1 MLPNFARMRR
11 GDHKDVFVAS
21 RSPSAPRVVR
31 PRCRAEAVC
40 RVATTLWLVIALGG
54 CKSLGPIDV
63 RTRVSVDPPP
73 VADITPIVELPLA
86 GTPGCGPKVAL
97 IDVDGVLVNENQTG
111 LMSAGYNPVD
121 AFRAKLDFAAGR
133 QDIAAVVLRIHSP
146 GGGVTACDI
155 MHRDLQ
161 RFRAST
167 GRPVVACLMDVAAGG
182 AYYLATA
189 ADEIV
194 AHPTTVTGGLGVI
207 LNLYN
212 LEDML
217 AQFNIVGVSIKAGS
231 QVDIGSPLRMMPT
244 QSRELLQQIADGFQ
258 ERFRNAIIEARGS
271 VLTGEED
278 LWDGRILTAQAAL
291 THSLVDSIGYLDD
304 ALHSAAWQAGGTPGN
319 VVMLQP
325 CRQRVQSIYTV
336 TPNRPIQGDLMPI
349 DVPGLSRAKLPTF
362 LYMWQP
368 DPALR

>member
-1 MLPNFARMRR
+1 MRK
-11 GDHKDVFVAS
+11 GDHKDVFVAAS
-21 RSPSAPRVVR
+21 YPPRLPVVR
-31 PRCRAEAVC
+31 SDHRDAGPW
-40 RVATTLWLVIALGG
+40 RVMMVLWLVIAIGG

-63 RTRVSVDPPP
+63 RTQVSVEPQPI
-73 VADITPIVELPLA
+73 ADITPIVEMPLR

-97 IDVDGVLVNENQTG
+97 VDVDGLLVNENQTG
-111 LMSAGYNPVD
+111 LMSIGSNPID
-121 AFRAKLDFAAGR
+121 LFRAKLDFAASR
-133 QDIAAVVLRIHSP
+133 KDIAAVVLRIHSP

-161 RFRAST
+161 RFRAVT

-182 AYYLATA
+182 AYHLATA

-231 QVDIGSPLRMMPT
+231 QVDIGSPLRMIPT
-244 QSRELLQQIADGFQ
+244 QSRELLQKMADGFQ
-258 ERFRNAIIEARGS
+258 ERFRDSIIQARGA
-271 VLTGEED
+271 VLTGQED
-278 LWDGRILTAQAAL
+278 FWDGRILSSQEAL
-291 THSLVDSIGYLDD
+291 AYGLIDSIGYLDD
-304 ALHSAAWQAGGTPGN
+304 ALQSAAWQAGVNPGN

-336 TPNRPIQGDLMPI
+336 MPNRPIQGDLMPI
-349 DVPGLSRAKLPTF
+349 DIPGLNRAKLPTF

-368 DPALR
+368 DPALH

>member
-1 MLPNFARMRR
+1 M
-11 GDHKDVFVAS
+11 FVAPRY
-21 RSPSAPRVVR
+21 RSELRSARPAVIPGAAWPAATALLLVLVV
-31 PRCRAEAVC
+31 
-40 RVATTLWLVIALGG
+40 GG

-63 RTRVSVDPPP
+63 RTRVSVDPQP
-73 VADITPIVELPLA
+73 VANITPIVEMPLR
-86 GTPGCGPKVAL
+86 GSPGCGRKVAL
-97 IDVDGVLVNENQTG
+97 IDVDGLLVNENQTG
-111 LMSAGYNPVD
+111 LMSAGSNPVD
-121 AFRAKLDFAAGR
+121 AFRAKLDFAASR
-133 QDIAAVVLRIHSP
+133 QDIAALVLRIHSP

-161 RFRAST
+161 RFRAVT

-182 AYYLATA
+182 AYHLATA

-217 AQFNIVGVSIKAGS
+217 AQFNIIGVSIKAGS
-231 QVDIGSPLRMMPT
+231 QVDIGSPLRTIPT
-244 QSRELLQQIADGFQ
+244 QSRELLQQMADGFQ
-258 ERFRNAIIEARGS
+258 DRFRDSIIQARGPAVS
-271 VLTGEED
+271 GQED
-278 LWDGRILTAQAAL
+278 FWDGRILGSQQAL
-291 THSLVDSIGYLDD
+291 SSGLIDSIGYLDD
-304 ALHSAAWQAGGTPGN
+304 ALQMAAWQSGATPGN

-325 CRQRVQSIYTV
+325 CRERVQSIYTV
-336 TPNRPIQGDLMPI
+336 TPNRPIQGDLMPL

-368 DPALR
+368 DPSLR